1 MEEECILVAAPNK
14 SALNFTLLLLA
25 KGRKVVLLVNNRT
38 EEVQAGKL
46 GALQVIRV
54 KTDDENT
61 WQAPKFPIGRA
72 FIFETSLALTC
83 RYLKLCRM
91 WTAGPIIVITP
102 QHNPRMIYKGLGA
115 DFIIHS
121 ASGEVG
127 FLASGLPEVDLEN
140 KQNGTKGGE

>member
-1 MEEECILVAAPNK
+1 MEEDCILVAAPNK
-14 SALNFTLLLLA
+14 SARNFTLLLLA
-25 KGRKVVLLVNNRT
+25 KGRKVVLIVNNRT
-38 EEVQAGKL
+38 EELKAGKL
-46 GALQVIRV
+46 GAQKVIRV

-61 WQAPKFPIGRA
+61 WQAPGYPIGRA

-91 WTAGPIIVITP
+91 WAAGPIIVITP
-102 QHNPRMIYKGLGA
+102 QQDPRMIYKGLGA

-127 FLASGLPEVDLEN
+127 FLANGLPEAELE
-140 KQNGTKGGE
+140 K